1 MAASITVTPA
11 SPAATKDACRVDVAD
26 NELNTGASD
35 PDNYP
40 VQDEL
45 RCYLAFIKGG
55 VEYGRSYVFSGVTHS
70 FPNYVFPSAGS
81 WTVKLFDASDDSELA
96 SHAVTVTA

>member
-1 MAASITVTPA
+1 MAASITVTPT
-11 SPAATKDACRVDVAD
+11 SPTAAKSACRVDVAG
-26 NELNTGASD
+26 NVTNSGASD
-35 PDNYP
+35 TANYP

-70 FPNYVFPSAGS
+70 FNDYVFPSAGS
-81 WTVKLFDASDDSELA
+81 WTVKLFDVDDNELA
-96 SHAVTVTA
+96 SQAVTVQ

>member
-1 MAASITVTPA
+1 MAAIAVTPT
-11 SPAATKDACRVDVAD
+11 SPVAIEDACRVDVTA
-26 NELNTGASD
+26 NALNTGTSD
-35 PDNYP
+35 QNQYP

-70 FPNYVFPSAGS
+70 FNSYIFPSAGS
-81 WTVKLFDASDDSELA
+81 WLVKLFNAADDSEIV
-96 SHAVTVTA
+96 SQAVTVQ

>member
-1 MAASITVTPA
+1 MAVTITVTPA
-11 SPAATKDACRVDVAD
+11 SPVAVEDACCVDVAGNTY
-26 NELNTGASD
+26 NEGASD
-35 PDNYP
+35 ADNYP

-55 VEYGRSYVFSGVTHS
+55 VEYGRSYVFSSITHAFNS
-70 FPNYVFPSAGS
+70 YIFPSAGS

-96 SHAVTVTA
+96 TQAVTVQ

>member
-11 SPAATKDACRVDVAD
+11 SPVAVAEACRVDVAD
-26 NELNTGASD
+26 NETNTGASD
-35 PDNYP
+35 TDNYP

-70 FPNYVFPSAGS
+70 FNNYIFPSAGS

-96 SHAVTVTA
+96 SQAVTVQ